1 MGSAPASAPL
11 GANGHACGAC
21 HDLAHGAYVASA
33 HAAATPPGGLAMPN
47 SFDRFSAAS
56 ADAGADAAGKVAAA
70 IAAESAARSAH
81 EASLNAL
88 SAAALS
94 QSDSDAALHLARQ
107 RASDARAA
115 LERAKLQCAAAEDHE
130 RQAEMAA
137 EEAKASHR
145 ALEAALAEAAQK
157 LEACAA
163 EVESARAAEE
173 REAQKRQQQE
183 SQRQQEQQQAEAQQ
197 QAQWHCSS
205 LAKAAPPARAH
216 AASLESSL
224 SPAPPCAS
232 LLGGGGAP
240 LPAVDGHAELS
251 RLLSSLSLERLMPML
266 QANDI
271 DSVSSL
277 RLLTDADYKEMGV
290 SIGVRRKLLDAL
302 RACASSQ
309 PPTQPTG
316 AATSP
321 AAGMAACVAPTLRP
335 KPGICSGGASAAP
348 SAASAFSFIGGGA
361 SSGLLSAAHTAEGA
375 TAGGTGADGLFAGM
389 GILDSGIGKLAGST
403 PAHSSFGHATGA
415 QPAAAGPLSGGGCS
429 CGPTTGPASCLHSM
443 GSPVCAYGS
452 CGASPGLLGFQGCMP
467 PSSAPMSAGVSRS
480 VALDADAF
488 CCASQAPAQPSAA
501 NTDAASRTGS
511 AFSFLS

>member
-1 MGSAPASAPL
+1 MSPALANLLPCSSQFRWRYGILPATVTSACPFAKPRLPPWLHTAAQARACAPAARLPSHMCPRVFF
-11 GANGHACGAC
+11 G
-21 HDLAHGAYVASA
+21 DF
-33 HAAATPPGGLAMPN
+33 P
-47 SFDRFSAAS
+47 
-56 ADAGADAAGKVAAA
+56 
-70 IAAESAARSAH
+70 ARS
-81 EASLNAL
+81 
-88 SAAALS
+88 
-94 QSDSDAALHLARQ
+94 Q
-107 RASDARAA
+107 
-115 LERAKLQCAAAEDHE
+115 
-130 RQAEMAA
+130 
-137 EEAKASHR
+137 
-145 ALEAALAEAAQK
+145 
-157 LEACAA
+157 
-163 EVESARAAEE
+163 
-173 REAQKRQQQE
+173 
-183 SQRQQEQQQAEAQQ
+183 
-197 QAQWHCSS
+197 
-205 LAKAAPPARAH
+205 
-216 AASLESSL
+216 
-224 SPAPPCAS
+224 
-232 LLGGGGAP
+232 
-240 LPAVDGHAELS
+240 
-251 RLLSSLSLERLMPML
+251 
-266 QANDI
+266 
-271 DSVSSL
+271 
-277 RLLTDADYKEMGV
+277 EMGV